1 MQRLEDLKLQL
12 RSSSGSDGSSSTM
25 EAGEELILQS
35 GLSAAA
41 AVLQDAESHDT
52 KHSKQKQHILEQ
64 QRLQS
69 SLPHLH
75 LQLELYAADAAAPM
89 LSLHHE
95 AEIMAAAQQGRYITA
110 HHPFIFLL
118 QFIDNLNGLPLV
130 SDILLLPALQM
141 LPMFTVTLMLSGC
154 SLLMLLLA
162 ACASSHLFVGA
173 CARSLPQ
180 SFCS

>member
-1 MQRLEDLKLQL
+1 MMQRLEDLKLQL
-12 RSSSGSDGSSSTM
+12 RSSSGGDGSSTI
-25 EAGEELILQS
+25 EAGELILQS

-41 AVLQDAESHDT
+41 AVLQDAESHDAE
-52 KHSKQKQHILEQ
+52 HLKQKQQILEQ

-89 LSLHHE
+89 LSLDHE

-162 ACASSHLFVGA
+162 ACASSHLSVGA
-173 CARSLPQ
+173 CARLLPQ